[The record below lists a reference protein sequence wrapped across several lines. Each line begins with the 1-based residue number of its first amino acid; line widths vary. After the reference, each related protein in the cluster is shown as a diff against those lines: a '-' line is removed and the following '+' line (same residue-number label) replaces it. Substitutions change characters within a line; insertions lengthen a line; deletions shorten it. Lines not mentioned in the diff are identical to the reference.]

1 MNGEVCDEAIS
12 IAAGLLRGFEDCVGK
27 RVACHL
33 RSVREYDVYLKVVV
47 VFRHPL
53 ALVEAVD
60 ARLPGRRR
68 DGRPRLSGDHPVQLL
83 QLLTGERLKSFIRYN
98 EHGAVKGASAS
109 SQNG

>member
-1 MNGEVCDEAIS
+1 MNGEVGDEAIS

-47 VFRHPL
+47 VFRQPL

-68 DGRPRLSGDHPVQLL
+68 DGRRRLSGDHSKPSGVLVLIGQRVDSRIVTRPMSGL
-83 QLLTGERLKSFIRYN
+83 EIIDP
-98 EHGAVKGASAS
+98 
-109 SQNG
+109 